1 MGDRLRRHRRRRRG
15 QMSAVGEGHDLTVD
29 LKTMERVF
37 GGASSKC
44 TWLIPGTVGP
54 PIMSQLPHNVCDQS
68 VKTLTSKRAFIDN
81 CL

>member
-37 GGASSKC
+37 GGASPKC
-44 TWLIPGTVGP
+44 TWLIPVTVEP
-54 PIMSQLPHNVCDQS
+54 PNG
-68 VKTLTSKRAFIDN
+68 
-81 CL
+81 